1 MDVNPN
7 RMLWLKEAM
16 FQDEIS
22 QKETERIR
30 QYADR
35 IRTILY
41 PHRKFGGAC
50 MMHSSLFYLDIFNT
64 SIFLL

>member
-1 MDVNPN
+1 
-7 RMLWLKEAM
+7 MLWLKEAM

-41 PHRKFGGAC
+41 PHRKFGELA
-50 MMHSSLFYLDIFNT
+50 
-64 SIFLL
+64 